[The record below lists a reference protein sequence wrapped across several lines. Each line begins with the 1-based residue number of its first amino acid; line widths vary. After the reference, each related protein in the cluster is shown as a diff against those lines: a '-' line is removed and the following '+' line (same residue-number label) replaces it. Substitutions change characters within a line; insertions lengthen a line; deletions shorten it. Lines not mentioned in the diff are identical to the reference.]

1 MEDLQKQ
8 LSTYRL
14 ELARMKRELTV
25 CDQQDAAL
33 TETARNLEARKD
45 QEGDTA
51 ATRRTLETKL
61 HDISHFKSSNQ
72 RKRLQLLNSRDETER
87 KLVNLTQ
94 DLTLALN
101 RQQQSDSRARMIR
114 SLHGDAGSKPGGV
127 DEAGLKIADMKRQEL
142 RQLRSGKDL
151 GPSLSVCARACA
163 WIFFKTILR
172 WTVGW
177 KNDVSSSLKEV
188 RGGLGSGLH
197 RAAASSGDGIVLEQ
211 ALEDNLQLRKELN
224 ALIQE
229 KRERAESGAF
239 SAEGSEVA
247 EEGLLQFFQ
256 EAALLLPG
264 SEKRSQKPKRSL
276 LGLNMGVVARLWGS
290 FDIGSG
296 SGHRGGEPDVQAAAT
311 ELKVKGNE
319 HFKKSEY
326 TEALDVYTRAAETY
340 MYDAS
345 IWLNRSI
352 CNRKLNNLEDA
363 ATDAEIAQEID
374 PSNVKAYYNRALAL
388 QLLDKHD
395 EALSICKKGL
405 NTQSDNKALQ
415 QLKIDLQKSIA
426 EAKAACPGEVAPCP
440 QGPVKAADALQKRT
454 APKSSDDVYE
464 WKNGEPSEAERQGY
478 KKAMVDMFRSKYEEL
493 KERAEAAKSKR
504 STLQT
509 DHYEDA
515 QKQSLQL
522 SGGHRPMDR
531 PEDVILPADYQ
542 QPVGLLSAEQLA
554 AYDAENADRRYLLS
568 VYGNIF
574 DVSDRPDKYDP
585 DGPYASLTGKDLT
598 WGLFAG
604 VDTVEYTNKFYDLYK
619 ARDLGKD
626 KLAGVCSWLA
636 WYESEYGKPVGQL
649 EPWLREAELPAPPL
663 EEIEE
668 MCVVM

>member
-1 MEDLQKQ
+1 
-8 LSTYRL
+8 
-14 ELARMKRELTV
+14 
-25 CDQQDAAL
+25 
-33 TETARNLEARKD
+33 
-45 QEGDTA
+45 
-51 ATRRTLETKL
+51 
-61 HDISHFKSSNQ
+61 
-72 RKRLQLLNSRDETER
+72 
-87 KLVNLTQ
+87 
-94 DLTLALN
+94 
-101 RQQQSDSRARMIR
+101 
-114 SLHGDAGSKPGGV
+114 
-127 DEAGLKIADMKRQEL
+127 
-142 RQLRSGKDL
+142 
-151 GPSLSVCARACA
+151 
-163 WIFFKTILR
+163 
-172 WTVGW
+172 
-177 KNDVSSSLKEV
+177 
-188 RGGLGSGLH
+188 
-197 RAAASSGDGIVLEQ
+197 
-211 ALEDNLQLRKELN
+211 
-224 ALIQE
+224 
-229 KRERAESGAF
+229 
-239 SAEGSEVA
+239 
-247 EEGLLQFFQ
+247 
-256 EAALLLPG
+256 
-264 SEKRSQKPKRSL
+264 
-276 LGLNMGVVARLWGS
+276 MGVVARLWGAFS
-290 FDIGSG
+290 CSRRRTDNGQSAPLT
-296 SGHRGGEPDVQAAAT
+296 SVPAPATEDQPSEGGEPDVQAAAT

-440 QGPVKAADALQKRT
+440 QGPVKAADALQKKT

>member
-1 MEDLQKQ
+1 M
-8 LSTYRL
+8 
-14 ELARMKRELTV
+14 
-25 CDQQDAAL
+25 
-33 TETARNLEARKD
+33 
-45 QEGDTA
+45 
-51 ATRRTLETKL
+51 
-61 HDISHFKSSNQ
+61 
-72 RKRLQLLNSRDETER
+72 
-87 KLVNLTQ
+87 
-94 DLTLALN
+94 
-101 RQQQSDSRARMIR
+101 
-114 SLHGDAGSKPGGV
+114 
-127 DEAGLKIADMKRQEL
+127 
-142 RQLRSGKDL
+142 
-151 GPSLSVCARACA
+151 
-163 WIFFKTILR
+163 
-172 WTVGW
+172 
-177 KNDVSSSLKEV
+177 
-188 RGGLGSGLH
+188 
-197 RAAASSGDGIVLEQ
+197 
-211 ALEDNLQLRKELN
+211 
-224 ALIQE
+224 
-229 KRERAESGAF
+229 
-239 SAEGSEVA
+239 
-247 EEGLLQFFQ
+247 
-256 EAALLLPG
+256 
-264 SEKRSQKPKRSL
+264 
-276 LGLNMGVVARLWGS
+276 
-290 FDIGSG
+290 
-296 SGHRGGEPDVQAAAT
+296 QAAAT

-326 TEALDVYTRAAETY
+326 SEALDVYTRAAETY

-405 NTQSDNKALQ
+405 NTQSGNKALQ

-426 EAKAACPGEVAPCP
+426 EAKAACPGELAPCP
-440 QGPVKAADALQKRT
+440 QGPVKAADALQKKD

-531 PEDVILPADYQ
+531 PDNVDLPADYQ
-542 QPVGLLSAEQLA
+542 QPVGLLSAEQLS
-554 AYDAENADRRYLLS
+554 AYDAENANRRYLLS

-649 EPWLREAELPAPPL
+649 EPWSREAELPAPPL